1 MAGRRRYPPDLLART
16 AAVSTSVVDMLR
28 RLDAPLCSA
37 TRRYLRTRLEHH
49 DIDTSHFVDEPPP
62 HRPRQSYS
70 KERLADAAARSRSVR
85 EVMTHLGCP
94 PHDSAYSHIR
104 NRLSR
109 CGIDTSHFTDT
120 AKGSHLLPREE
131 LTAAVAASAS
141 LAAVLR
147 LLNMPV
153 NTTSRRILRRSVA
166 AYGLPTAHFTGQAHG
181 RGKPS
186 PHRRTAQEIL
196 RRLAPGSARTS
207 TALLRRALDESRVP
221 RRCAACGTGETWQG
235 RRLVL
240 EIDHINGD
248 RLDNRRANLRH
259 LCPSCHSQTRTFARG
274 GRKRPVRTVARR
286 GTVQ

>member
-16 AAVSTSVVDMLR
+16 AAVSTSVVDLLR

-37 TRRYLRTRLEHH
+37 THRYLRTRLEHH
-49 DIDTSHFVDEPPP
+49 GVDTSHFVDEPLPR
-62 HRPRQSYS
+62 RPRQAYS
-70 KERLADAAARSRSVR
+70 TERLAEAAARSRSVR

-94 PHDSAYSHIR
+94 PYDSAYSHIR

-109 CGIDTSHFTDT
+109 CGIDTSHFTVT
-120 AKGSHLLPREE
+120 GNGALLPRDE
-131 LTAAVAASAS
+131 LTAAVAASRS
-141 LAAVLR
+141 LAGVLR
-147 LLNMPV
+147 ALHLPAD
-153 NTTSRRILRRSVA
+153 TSSRRILKRSIA

-207 TALLRRALDESRVP
+207 TALLRRALDESGVP

-248 RLDNRRANLRH
+248 RLDNRRANLRY
-259 LCPSCHSQTRTFARG
+259 LCPNCHSLTDTWGRG
-274 GRKRPVRTVARR
+274 GRHPL
-286 GTVQ
+286 